1 MAHDPRSREPGAEP
15 VVREERVV
23 ERRGFLRR
31 VIGAIFATAVGVLA
45 FIGLLV
51 VAAIVLVFVLL

>member
-1 MAHDPRSREPGAEP
+1 MAHDPRTREPGTGP

-23 ERRGFLRR
+23 ERPGFLRR

-51 VAAIVLVFVLL
+51 VAAIVLLFVLF